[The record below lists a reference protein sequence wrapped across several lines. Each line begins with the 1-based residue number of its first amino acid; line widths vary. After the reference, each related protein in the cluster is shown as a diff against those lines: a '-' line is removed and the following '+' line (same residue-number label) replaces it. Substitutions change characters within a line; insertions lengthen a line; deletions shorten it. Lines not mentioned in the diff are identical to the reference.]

1 MSNRIIDLLNMT
13 YIQLKHR
20 LDEVSEY
27 EQSSDL
33 LDVVRRHHDEVQSEI
48 ALNRTT
54 DNNKNYLHTDNTLD
68 SYSPTP
74 VETTTAKEV
83 ELEAVADNLQSPVQT
98 ESEVDLRLLYEEAAK
113 ELNELVGMNTL
124 KNEVEIFLAGMVIS
138 RKKALAGYKQSRGS
152 MHMVFSGP
160 AGTGKTTVARLMSKL
175 LHGLGYLS
183 KGHCIET
190 DREGLIAGYVGQ
202 TATKTKEMFDKAK
215 GGILFIDEAYSLNP
229 NPQGFEQECIDTMVK
244 LMEDNRE
251 DLLIIFA
258 GYVDEMEEFLLSNT
272 GLKSRIPYLFHFNV
286 YSEMEL
292 LEIAQIMINKKS
304 YTLTDQ
310 AIAALK
316 EIISKLAPLSNN
328 SNARMIRNL
337 IERIEREQNF
347 RLYKT
352 NGCDLMKIEGPDIL
366 KAYEFISSQL

>member
-20 LDEVSEY
+20 LNEVSEY
-27 EQSSDL
+27 DQSSDL
-33 LDVVRRHHDEVQSEI
+33 LEVVRRHNDELQSEI
-48 ALNRTT
+48 ELNRTPCSNQINT
-54 DNNKNYLHTDNTLD
+54 DYILD
-68 SYSPTP
+68 SYSPAP
-74 VETTTAKEV
+74 IEATTTLEDKP
-83 ELEAVADNLQSPVQT
+83 EAVADNLQPAVQT
-98 ESEVDLRLLYEEAAK
+98 ETEEDLRLIYEEAAK

-138 RKKALAGYKQSRGS
+138 RKKELAGYKQTRGS

-229 NPQGFEQECIDTMVK
+229 SPHGFEQECIDTMVK

-258 GYVDEMEEFLLSNT
+258 GYVDEMEEFLQSNT
-272 GLKSRIPYLFHFNV
+272 GLKSRIPYLFHFNA
-286 YSEMEL
+286 YSEAEL
-292 LEIAQIMINKKS
+292 LEIAQIMINKKC

-316 EIISKLAPLSNN
+316 EIINKLAPLSSN

-352 NGCDLMKIEGPDIL
+352 NGCDLMKIEEPDIL